1 MRIKSEACQSV
12 ATTLRVR
19 SCSTRTRGAIR
30 GSDGVVDCSGGK
42 AGKGPAHLS
51 QRALFPFEGPANSKL
66 TASFAEAALVV
77 FYFEEKFRRSM
88 YVSRII
94 LGDLFFAGL
103 VYSMRPGNALR
114 FYPMGFS
121 LHLLAWIKIKHASG
135 FRSLTI

>member
-1 MRIKSEACQSV
+1 
-12 ATTLRVR
+12 
-19 SCSTRTRGAIR
+19 
-30 GSDGVVDCSGGK
+30 
-42 AGKGPAHLS
+42 LS